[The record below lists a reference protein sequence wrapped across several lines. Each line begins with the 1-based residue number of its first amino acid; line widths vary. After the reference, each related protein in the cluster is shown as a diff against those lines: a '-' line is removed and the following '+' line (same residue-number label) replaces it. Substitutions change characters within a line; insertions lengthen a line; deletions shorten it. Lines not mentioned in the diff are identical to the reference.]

1 MIKYNKT
8 RMNQRVCDAD
18 RQHTHVMG
26 GQAMRTNHHHLIR
39 ALVFFLILVLTGVIG
54 YASLL
59 KLNPIDAII
68 VTIITIFTVGY
79 KEVADMTPPGKLF
92 SLLIIFGG
100 IALVGYTLTSLVEFL
115 AGSQLKDNWRRK
127 RMENKIE
134 TIKDHYI
141 VCGAGE
147 TGQNVA
153 NQLELSKV
161 PFVVVDNR
169 EEKVV
174 ELRAR
179 GIMAL
184 HGEPTQEAALKQAQI
199 ARAKGLVSA
208 LTTDQENIYTVL
220 TARYLNKDLYIV
232 SRAIEPHAHEKLTMA
247 GADRTV
253 SPNAI
258 GGRRMAAMMVKPSIF
273 SFLDIVTY
281 AGEDVLNLEEVEL
294 HEKSELIN
302 KRISEAE
309 IPKRTGLL
317 VMAVKK
323 GRTGAFLFN
332 PGADELLELGDSMIV
347 LGDPEKVN
355 LLNALAMDP
364 KAARAHEH
372 V

>member
-1 MIKYNKT
+1 MRN
-8 RMNQRVCDAD
+8 NQ
-18 RQHTHVMG
+18 
-26 GQAMRTNHHHLIR
+26 HHLIR
-39 ALVFFLILVLTGVIG
+39 AIIFFLILVVVGIIG

-59 KLNPIDAII
+59 DISFVDA
-68 VTIITIFTVGY
+68 VYMTIITISTVGY
-79 KEVADMTPPGKLF
+79 KEVAEMTPAAKLF
-92 SLLIIFGG
+92 SVLIIFGG
-100 IALVGYTLTSLVEFL
+100 IALVGYTLTNLVEFL
-115 AGSQLKDNWRRK
+115 AGGQLKDSWRNK

-134 TIKDHYI
+134 ALKDHYI

-153 NQLELSKV
+153 SQLELSKV

-169 EEKVV
+169 EEKII
-174 ELRAR
+174 ELRER
-179 GIMAL
+179 GILAL

-199 ARAKGLVSA
+199 SRAKGLVSC
-208 LTTDQENIYTVL
+208 LTTDSENIYTVL
-220 TARYLNKDLYIV
+220 TARYLNNDLYIV

-281 AGEDVLNLEEVEL
+281 AGEDVLNLEEVVL
-294 HEKSELIN
+294 HEGSDLID
-302 KRISEAE
+302 KKLGQAE

-317 VMAVKK
+317 VMALKK
-323 GRTGAFLFN
+323 ARSGAFLFN
-332 PGADELLELGDSMIV
+332 PSTDELLELGDSMIV
-347 LGDPEKVN
+347 LGDPERVN
-355 LLNALAMDP
+355 LLNELAMDP
-364 KAARAHEH
+364 SAARAHEH

>member
-1 MIKYNKT
+1 
-8 RMNQRVCDAD
+8 
-18 RQHTHVMG
+18 
-26 GQAMRTNHHHLIR
+26 MRTNQHHLIR
-39 ALVFFLILVLTGVIG
+39 ALIFFLVLVVVGIIG

-59 KLNPIDAII
+59 KISFIDA
-68 VTIITIFTVGY
+68 VYMTIITISTVGY
-79 KEVADMTPPGKLF
+79 KEVAEMTPAVKLF
-92 SLLIIFGG
+92 SVLVIFGG
-100 IALVGYTLTSLVEFL
+100 IALVGYTLTNLVEFL
-115 AGSQLKDNWRRK
+115 AGGQLKDSWRKK

-134 TIKDHYI
+134 TLKEHYI

-153 NQLELSKV
+153 SQLEMSKV
-161 PFVVVDNR
+161 PFVVIDNR
-169 EEKVV
+169 EEKIS
-174 ELRAR
+174 ELRER
-179 GIMAL
+179 GILAL

-199 ARAKGLVSA
+199 NHAKGLVSC
-208 LTTDQENIYTVL
+208 LTTDSENIYTVL

-281 AGEDVLNLEEVEL
+281 AGEDVLNLEEVVL

-302 KRISEAE
+302 KKLGQAE
-309 IPKRTGLL
+309 IPKQTGLL
-317 VMAVKK
+317 VMALKK

-332 PGADELLELGDSMIV
+332 PSSDELLELGDSMIV
-347 LGDPEKVN
+347 LGDPERVN
-355 LLNALAMDP
+355 LLNDLAMDP
-364 KAARAHEH
+364 SAARAHEH